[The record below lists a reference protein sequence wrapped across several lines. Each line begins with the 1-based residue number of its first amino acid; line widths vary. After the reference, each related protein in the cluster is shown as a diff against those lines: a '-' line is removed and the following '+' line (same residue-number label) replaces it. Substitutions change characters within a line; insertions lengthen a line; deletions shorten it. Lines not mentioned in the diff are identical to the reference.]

1 VVILN
6 RGRQMSGSR
15 DGRGPELAPE
25 SVMNTLLIYGESPPP
40 ESIREILRKGST
52 AVDEISTTEL
62 STFVSREGFGVDR
75 VVVWAAPDDQA
86 VRALAT
92 NYAISEEERRGVI
105 YITPAGCGSR
115 PAGVARDRCVSWPE
129 EEDKLRAFFMAGG

>member
-1 VVILN
+1 
-6 RGRQMSGSR
+6 
-15 DGRGPELAPE
+15 
-25 SVMNTLLIYGESPPP
+25 MNTLLIYGESQPP
-40 ESIREILRKGST
+40 ESLREILRKGST

-105 YITPAGCGSR
+105 YITPAGCGGR
-115 PAGVARDRCVSWPE
+115 PAGVALDRFHPVSQSVSTTKSRNCWIGFNAS
-129 EEDKLRAFFMAGG
+129 LRKATDASR

>member
-1 VVILN
+1 
-6 RGRQMSGSR
+6 MSGSG
-15 DGRGPELAPE
+15 DARGPELAPE
-25 SVMNTLLIYGESPPP
+25 SVMNTLLIYGESQPP
-40 ESIREILRKGST
+40 ESLREILRKGST

-92 NYAISEEERRGVI
+92 NYAISEDERRGVI

-115 PAGVARDRCVSWPE
+115 PAGVARDRCLSWPE
-129 EEDKLRAFFMAGG
+129 EQDKLRVLFMTAG